1 MKIKIGNP
9 EIFNKELIKKINNA
23 KINLFYIKNK
33 SDFRDK
39 ILRNID
45 TSDFVLD
52 IGKGMRNKFSQIK
65 SKNIETLDVNEFDDY
80 PDIIFDLCDN
90 LDSMLVNKYDKII
103 CLAILEHV
111 YNPFLAVDNL
121 KRMLKDNGIIYGYVP
136 YLYHYHA
143 PKDLKFQDYFRFSK
157 DALTYLF
164 KDFSEVTL
172 FPVRGRIS
180 TPLNIL
186 FAGRWKKYLEKTSIN
201 VFLDKFCSDEKN
213 LKQCSGFNFIVKK

>member
-23 KINLFYIKNK
+23 KIDLFYIKNK

-143 PKDLKFQDYFRFSK
+143 PKNLKFQDYFRFSK

>member
-1 MKIKIGNP
+1 MIKKIGNP
-9 EIFNKELIKKINNA
+9 EILNSQIIKKIKDT
-23 KINLFYIKNK
+23 KIDLFYIKNK

-39 ILRNID
+39 ILESLNTNDSI
-45 TSDFVLD
+45 LD
-52 IGKGMRNKFSQIK
+52 IGKGMREKYIKIK

-90 LDSMLVNKYDKII
+90 LEPSLEKKYDKII

-111 YNPFLAVDNL
+111 YNPFKAVENL
-121 KRMLKDNGIIYGYVP
+121 KNMLTEGGVIYGYVP
-136 YLYHYHA
+136 FLYHYHA
-143 PKDLKFQDYFRFSK
+143 PENLKFQDYFRFSK
-157 DALTYLF
+157 DALIYLF

-172 FPVRGRIS
+172 FPVRGRLS

-186 FAGRWKKYLEKTSIN
+186 FAGRWKKYIEKTPMNI
-201 VFLDKFCSDEKN
+201 FLDKLFSDEKN

>member
-23 KINLFYIKNK
+23 KIDLFYIKNK

-80 PDIIFDLCDN
+80 PDIILIY
-90 LDSMLVNKYDKII
+90 VII
-103 CLAILEHV
+103 
-111 YNPFLAVDNL
+111 
-121 KRMLKDNGIIYGYVP
+121 
-136 YLYHYHA
+136 
-143 PKDLKFQDYFRFSK
+143 
-157 DALTYLF
+157 
-164 KDFSEVTL
+164 
-172 FPVRGRIS
+172 
-180 TPLNIL
+180 
-186 FAGRWKKYLEKTSIN
+186 
-201 VFLDKFCSDEKN
+201 
-213 LKQCSGFNFIVKK
+213 